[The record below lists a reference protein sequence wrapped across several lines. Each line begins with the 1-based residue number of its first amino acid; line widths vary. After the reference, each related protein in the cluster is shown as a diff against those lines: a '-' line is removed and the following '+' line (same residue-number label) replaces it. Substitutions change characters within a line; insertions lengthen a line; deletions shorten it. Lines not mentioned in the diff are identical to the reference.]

1 MPNIHR
7 KHLRHGAVD
16 RHRHS
21 SLSAFLASEATAKA
35 VPERQIRDAFRNI
48 TPAGLTAAQITAA
61 ADAAAAGVV
70 LNSVTLTAAQKAAV
84 SPTNLTFGEQVAA
97 VSESRSILFG
107 ATTGAITVTFDA
119 TANTIVRGSGSFVTD
134 GFVVGG
140 KLAISGAVDAGNNS
154 STPIIT
160 IVTALTLTLDDIAA
174 DEVDDAGVTITCANT
189 IKDASGVLF
198 ALIPG
203 FVADAGFSITGTVA
217 NNGVDYA
224 VVSIDAAGTGAVITD
239 GGDPAVFTIVA
250 DTTTTISISAGSLD
264 FGVLVDCLDLV
275 DEFTFDRYAGTIVS
289 RDDSDFDTLGLV
301 VGGII
306 EVKSSLQNNGRYVL
320 RAVATDTLTVARAT
334 TGSITVT
341 FAAGA
346 RGSITRGSGSFLDD
360 GFRVGDFVNIDG
372 GAADATNRST
382 FEVIGVTALVLY
394 LKDLPASESNDAGVT
409 ITTADLHD
417 EVSES
422 CKIVQVNT
430 ITGVI
435 GTNIAVGSLLVSPGT
450 ALTPAFV
457 ARVSSIAA
465 APIYHVTGV
474 EFDGEED
481 RSGTTV
487 VFHAN
492 LILRAAGDWETDGF
506 EAGEGIVIAAA
517 GAGVDGGNVVFVT
530 SDTQL
535 YTTNPFTAAVTRDTN
550 ATVKGRALLTRGAG
564 SWATSGFAL
573 GKLLY
578 LQDTAGVTSGSLTI
592 DFAAAE
598 KTATRGSGS
607 FVTDGF
613 VVGDY
618 VTIAGAADAGNN
630 GVKLVTAV
638 EALVLTFGE
647 ATIADESGDAGV
659 SFVQYRANDGF
670 YRIKKVVST
679 TVLEVQDTISPEVAT
694 ASVDAILI
702 NEQAR

>member
-1 MPNIHR
+1 MTIHR
-7 KHLRHGAVD
+7 KHMKHNKLD
-16 RHRHS
+16 RNRRG
-21 SLSAFLASEATAKA
+21 SLSEFLASEATAKA
-35 VPERQIRDAFRNI
+35 MPERAIRDCLEDL
-48 TPAGLTAAQITAA
+48 TVPGLTAAQITAA
-61 ADAAAAGVV
+61 ANAGAAGVITDA
-70 LNSVTLTAAQKAAV
+70 VTLTAAQKAAV

-97 VSESRSILFG
+97 VSESRSIKFG
-107 ATTGAITVTFDA
+107 ATTGAITVTFA
-119 TANTIVRGSGSFVTD
+119 ISGGTITRSTGSFITD

-140 KLAISGAVDAGNNS
+140 TLAISGAADAGNNS
-154 STPIIT
+154 STPAIT
-160 IVTALTLTLDDIAA
+160 VVEALVLTCDAIAA
-174 DEVDDAGVTITCANT
+174 DETDDAGVTISCVNT
-189 IKDASGVLF
+189 IRDASGIPF

-203 FVADAGFSITGTVA
+203 FVEGATFAVSTTVA
-217 NNGVDYA
+217 NNGADYSPT
-224 VVSIDAAGTGAVITD
+224 SIDVLGTGAVVTD
-239 GGDPAVFTIVA
+239 GGDPAAFTIVA
-250 DTTTTISISAGSLD
+250 DTTTTLSVGAGNLD
-264 FGVLVDCLDLV
+264 FGVLVDCLDLA

-289 RDDSDFDTLGLV
+289 TDDSDFDTLGLV

-306 EVKSSLQNNGRYVL
+306 EVKSSLQNNGRYVI
-320 RAVATDTLTVARAT
+320 RAVSTDTVTVARAT
-334 TGSITVT
+334 TGSITVS
-341 FAAGA
+341 FVLGA
-346 RGSITRGSGSFLDD
+346 RGTATRGSGSFLDD